1 MNFLEATA
9 YAAAS
14 GAGGEG
20 GGNIFFTLLMIG
32 GFILI
37 FYFLLIRP
45 QSKQRKQHQELI
57 AAIGRGDEVVMA
69 GGIMGIIT
77 KVDENSVNVKVAK
90 NTELHFQKQA
100 VQATLPKGTV
110 QNLNG

>member
-9 YAAAS
+9 YAVAS

-32 GFILI
+32 GFI

>member
-1 MNFLEATA
+1 MNFFEGTA
-9 YAAAS
+9 FASTGAAP
-14 GAGGEG
+14 GGSPW
-20 GGNIFFTLLMIG
+20 ITVMFIG
-32 GFILI
+32 GIIAI
-37 FYFLLIRP
+37 FYFLIIRP

-57 AAIGRGDEVVMA
+57 GALGRGDEVVMA

-77 KVDENSVNVKVAK
+77 KVEENSVNVKVAK

-110 QNLNG
+110 QTLDG